1 MAIFTTDLSGELN
14 QIKGA
19 AKELVDQSVNP
30 MIKGAIKQ
38 ASEEINKAVE
48 KAGQQIQT
56 NINLLST
63 EIHDQRQLTRD
74 DLIVLVDYAAE
85 KIGTTID
92 QRLLQAKLEATS
104 FVTERVEHL
113 KKELED
119 AAIKSRQTLYMNLA
133 ISMGSAL
140 AMAIIGIVYKK
151 ISIGELDLFAAFR
164 VFLLSAATG
173 TIIFAGLKAFHNWL
187 ALNKAKKNAAA
198 VVINHIS
205 VFRPNGAIGLFIVSI
220 LLFVGWFLASFY

>member
-1 MAIFTTDLSGELN
+1 MAIFTTDIKPELN
-14 QIKGA
+14 QIKEA
-19 AKELVDQSVNP
+19 AKDLLDESINP
-30 MIKGAIKQ
+30 MIKDAINQ

-74 DLIVLVDYAAE
+74 DLIALVDYAAT

-92 QRLLQAKLEATS
+92 QRLLAVKLEATS

-113 KKELED
+113 KKELEN
-119 AAIKSRQTLYMNLA
+119 AAIKSRRMLYMNLA

-151 ISIGELDLFAAFR
+151 ISIGELDLFAVFR
-164 VFLLSAATG
+164 VLLLSAATG
-173 TIIFAGLKAFHNWL
+173 TIMFAGLKSFHNWL
-187 ALNKAKKNAAA
+187 ALNKAKKNAAT

-205 VFRPNGAIGLFIVSI
+205 VFRPNGVIGLFVVSI
-220 LLFVGWFLASFY
+220 LLLAGWFLASFY

>member
-1 MAIFTTDLSGELN
+1 MAIFTTDLTGELN

-19 AKELVDQSVNP
+19 AKDLVDQSVNP
-30 MIKGAIKQ
+30 MIKGAIQQ

-48 KAGQQIQT
+48 KAGQQIQA

-63 EIHDQRQLTRD
+63 EIHDQRQLTRE
-74 DLIVLVDYAAE
+74 DLMALVDYAAE

-151 ISIGELDLFAAFR
+151 ISIGELDLFAVFR

-198 VVINHIS
+198 IVINHIS

-220 LLFVGWFLASFY
+220 LLFAGWFLASFY

>member
-1 MAIFTTDLSGELN
+1 MAIFTTDIKPELN
-14 QIKGA
+14 QIKEA
-19 AKELVDQSVNP
+19 AKNLLDESINP
-30 MIKGAIKQ
+30 MIKGAINQ

-74 DLIVLVDYAAE
+74 DLIALVDYAAE

-92 QRLLQAKLEATS
+92 QRLLAVKLEATS

-119 AAIKSRQTLYMNLA
+119 AAIKSRRTLYMNLA

-151 ISIGELDLFAAFR
+151 ISIGELDLFAVFR
-164 VFLLSAATG
+164 VLLLSAATG
-173 TIIFAGLKAFHNWL
+173 TIMFAGLKSFHNWL
-187 ALNKAKKNAAA
+187 ALNKAKKNAAT

-205 VFRPNGAIGLFIVSI
+205 VFRPNGAIGLFVVSI
-220 LLFVGWFLASFY
+220 LLLAGWFLASFY

>member
-1 MAIFTTDLSGELN
+1 MAIFTTDIKPELN
-14 QIKGA
+14 QIKEA
-19 AKELVDQSVNP
+19 AKNLLDESINP
-30 MIKGAIKQ
+30 MIKGAINQ

-74 DLIVLVDYAAE
+74 DLIALVDYAAE

-92 QRLLQAKLEATS
+92 QRLLAVKLEATC

-119 AAIKSRQTLYMNLA
+119 AAIKSRRTLYMNLA

-151 ISIGELDLFAAFR
+151 ISIGELDLFAVFR
-164 VFLLSAATG
+164 VLLLSAATG
-173 TIIFAGLKAFHNWL
+173 TIMFAGLKSFHNWL
-187 ALNKAKKNAAA
+187 ALNKAKKNAAT

-205 VFRPNGAIGLFIVSI
+205 VFRPNGAIGLFVVSI
-220 LLFVGWFLASFY
+220 LLLAGWFLASFY